1 MNLLANSMANWM
13 ANWMSNW
20 MSNWSDAPL
29 AKALGWTLLH
39 FVWEG
44 ALIALVLASVLYFC
58 RPAQARVRYAV
69 ACLALIAMPLS
80 FGLTVARE
88 LSSPH
93 IASRGPLQLR
103 QLDQALDSPIL
114 IPAAQAAASPV
125 WRWAVPVWLAGVLL
139 FYVRSLGG
147 WFAVQRLRRTGVVA
161 AGAEWQ
167 ARLHVLR
174 SRLGVVRAVTLV
186 ESCLAEV
193 PVVIG
198 FLRPVILAPVGLLA
212 GLRTEQVE
220 AILLHELA
228 HIRRNDYLVNLVQS
242 LVEGLLFY
250 HPAVWWVSHVIRAER
265 ENCCD
270 DIVVAMSGDARGYA
284 ATLAALEEGRC
295 WREPALAATGGSL
308 TRRIRRLLRRPEGPQ
323 AAMAPLFATG
333 FLLVA
338 VAAVLSAW
346 QPKPP
351 AIPAPKPVAA
361 PVVPAPP
368 QPVRVLAQ
376 QQQSRPAQAA
386 DFQPYRLW
394 LNQDVAY
401 IITEEER
408 AAFKRLTTIEE
419 IEHFIEQFWL
429 RRDPTPGTA
438 ENEFKEEHYRRI
450 AYANQNFGDGS
461 IPGWKTD
468 RGQIYITYGPPDEKE
483 SHPAGGS
490 YRRPPEQGGGTTTTF
505 PFEQWLYRYIEGV
518 GNNVIIEFVDATRS
532 GEYRMTMDPSAKD
545 AMRWVH
551 GAPNANIGVVVK
563 MMPNRPV
570 SISIPLAGDATNVF
584 NLVGKI
590 SMPDGRIVAT
600 FEDSLEAGGI
610 YQKYL
615 PLAAGS
621 YRLSVVVKNV
631 ATGAITNQ
639 EQSFD
644 VK

>member
-1 MNLLANSMANWM
+1 MNLLANSMSNWM
-13 ANWMSNW
+13 FNWMSNW
-20 MSNWSDAPL
+20 LSNWSDTPL

-44 ALIALVLASVLYFC
+44 ALIALVLAAVLYLG
-58 RPAQARVRYAV
+58 RPAPARARYAA
-69 ACLALIAMPLS
+69 ACLALVAMPLS

-88 LSSPH
+88 LSAPH
-93 IASRGPLQLR
+93 IASRGPVRLR
-103 QLDQALDSPIL
+103 QLDRALDSPVPT
-114 IPAAQAAASPV
+114 PAHETTASKV

-174 SRLGVVRAVTLV
+174 SRSGVARAVALV
-186 ESCLAEV
+186 ESCLVDV

-198 FLRPVILAPVGLLA
+198 FLRPVILAPVGLLT

-228 HIRRNDYLVNLVQS
+228 HIRRNDYLVNLLQS

-308 TRRIRRLLRRPEGPQ
+308 ARRIRRLLRRPEGPQ
-323 AAMAPLFATG
+323 TAMAPVFATG
-333 FLLVA
+333 VLLVA
-338 VAAVLSAW
+338 VAAVLSGW
-346 QPKPP
+346 QTKPA
-351 AIPAPKPVAA
+351 AIPAL
-361 PVVPAPP
+361 P
-368 QPVRVLAQ
+368 QPVRILAQ
-376 QQQSRPAQAA
+376 QQQQSRVPAPDA
-386 DFQPYRLW
+386 DSQPYRLW

-401 IITEEER
+401 IITDEER
-408 AAFKRLTTIEE
+408 AAFKRLATNEE
-419 IEHFIEQFWL
+419 REHFIEQFWQ
-429 RRDPTPGTA
+429 RRDPTPGTVG
-438 ENEFKEEHYRRI
+438 NEFKEEHYRRI
-450 AYANQNFGDGS
+450 AYANQNFADGL
-461 IPGWKTD
+461 IAGWKTD
-468 RGQIYITYGPPDEKE
+468 RGQIYINYGPPDEKE

-505 PFEQWLYRYIEGV
+505 PFEQWLYRHIEGV
-518 GNNVIIEFVDATRS
+518 GNNVILDFVDATMS
-532 GEYRMTMDPSAKD
+532 GQYRMTTDPSERD
-545 AMRWVH
+545 RLRL
-551 GAPNANIGVVVK
+551 APAPPIANIGVVVR
-563 MMPNRPV
+563 MTPGRLV
-570 SISIPLAGDATNVF
+570 SISIPLEGGATNLV

-590 SMPDGRIVAT
+590 SMPDGRIVAS
-600 FEDSLEAGGI
+600 FEDSLEAAGI
-610 YQKYL
+610 YQKHL

-631 ATGAITNQ
+631 ETGAITNQ